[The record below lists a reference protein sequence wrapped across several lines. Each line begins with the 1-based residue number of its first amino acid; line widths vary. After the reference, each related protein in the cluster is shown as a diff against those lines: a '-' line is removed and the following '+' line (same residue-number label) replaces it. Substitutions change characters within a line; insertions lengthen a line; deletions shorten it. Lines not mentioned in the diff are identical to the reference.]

1 MPASFQRPQW
11 KTSIAAIVRTSSH
24 GPMRLLA
31 AAFLALA
38 ASACLAPDSSP
49 PRARN
54 VIVVLTDDQ
63 GWADLGC
70 LGTPG
75 IVTPH
80 LDRLAREGA
89 RLTDFYVAQPVCS
102 ASRAALLTGCYPQRI
117 GIAGALGPG
126 SRVGLASEE
135 TTLAELCAAR
145 GLSTALF
152 GKWHL
157 GDAPAFSPLRH
168 GFQRF
173 QGLHYSNDM
182 WPHHPE
188 SADAW
193 GDLPLLDGERV
204 VAWNADPARY
214 TREFSEQALA
224 WMRGELAAGRPF
236 FLYLAHPLPH
246 VPLAVSAD
254 LRGRTGAGL
263 YADVLAE
270 IDAGVGALLDELERH
285 DAARDTLFVFT
296 SDNGPWLSYG
306 DHAGSAGIL
315 REGKG
320 TTFEGGV
327 RVPCLVRWPGVI
339 PAGRVI
345 HAPAMTIDVV
355 PTVASALGT
364 PLPALPIDGRDLL
377 PLLTGASEESPHPAL
392 FFSYGENALEAVR
405 AGRWKLHFP
414 HGYRTLRG
422 PPGRD
427 GIPGTYDYGARIGL
441 ELFDLERD
449 PGEQHDVAARHPE
462 VVARLTALAD
472 AHRAELGDSLTGVVG
487 RGNRPAG
494 RP

>member
-1 MPASFQRPQW
+1 
-11 KTSIAAIVRTSSH
+11 
-24 GPMRLLA
+24 MRSLA
-31 AAFLALA
+31 ALLLALA
-38 ASACLAPDSSP
+38 TSACLVSRSSA

-75 IVTPH
+75 IVTPS

-117 GIAGALGPG
+117 GIAGALGPR
-126 SRVGLASEE
+126 SAVGLADGE

-145 GLSTALF
+145 GLATALF

-173 QGLHYSNDM
+173 HGLPYSHDM

-188 SADAW
+188 SPDAW

-214 TREFSEQALA
+214 TREFSQQALT

-246 VPLAVSAD
+246 VPLAASAD
-254 LRGRTGAGL
+254 FRGRTGAGL

-270 IDAGVGALLDELERH
+270 IDAGVGALLEELERH
-285 DAARDTLFVFT
+285 DAARDTLVLFT

-345 HAPAMTIDVV
+345 RAPAMTIDVL
-355 PTVASALGT
+355 PTVARALGA
-364 PLPALPIDGRDLL
+364 PLPELPIDGRDLL
-377 PLLTGASEESPHPAL
+377 PLLTGASEEGPHPAL
-392 FFSYGENALEAVR
+392 FFSYGDGALEAAR

-414 HGYRTLRG
+414 HAYRTPRG
-422 PPGRD
+422 PPGRG
-427 GIPGTYDYGARIGL
+427 GIPGAYDHGARIGL
-441 ELFDLERD
+441 ALFDLERD
-449 PGEQHDVAARHPE
+449 PGEQHDVAAQHPAI
-462 VVARLTALAD
+462 VAQLTALAD
-472 AHRAELGDSLTGVVG
+472 AHRAELGDTLTGTVG
-487 RGNRPAG
+487 RANREPG